1 MLRESLK
8 YMFFTLGAVLALGLL
23 IHTLIAGLP
32 ATPAQSVQ
40 AEITPEVT
48 TMPETPTPIPT
59 PTPEPEAHRKERLIQ
74 AAMDSLTVEEKL
86 GQLLMFGFEG
96 KNSPDEA
103 SLAVFDAYQVGN
115 SFLYGGNV
123 ESSDPDG
130 GFARAGQLTAQLNAR
145 TVQGIPPLV
154 SVDVEGGSV
163 VRFFWD
169 PWPESPRSLGREG
182 GDPEK
187 AKEQFYQIG
196 KTLLETGFH
205 INFAPVMDVAPSPMD
220 TFLTTRI
227 ISSDPAVASQVGTAI
242 IEGLQEAGCLAT
254 AKHFPGHGGTA
265 GDSHQLT
272 PRVDKSLDA
281 MRAYDLVP
289 FQAAIDA
296 GVDAIMVAHILYPQL
311 DPENIATLSQPII
324 TGLLREEMGF
334 DGLVISDDF
343 RMKGITTQAS
353 PEESAVQFILA
364 GGDIILCGPMPERQ
378 AAIGKAL
385 KAAYENGT
393 LTEARLNESVYRIL
407 SAKYSFGNWAEAF
420 DQGTGPA

>member
-1 MLRESLK
+1 MKLFKSLLLW
-8 YMFFTLGAVLALGLL
+8 TVALCLTGC
-23 IHTLIAGLP
+23 TAMVTYNAQPGEFPP
-32 ATPAQSVQ
+32 APSPVVAPPV
-40 AEITPEVT
+40 EE
-48 TMPETPTPIPT
+48 PT

-130 GFARAGQLTAQLNAR
+130 GFARAGQLTAQLNSR

-169 PWPESPRSLGREG
+169 PWPDSPRSLGRDG

-187 AKEQFYQIG
+187 ARQQFYEIG
-196 KTLLETGFH
+196 TKLIETGFQMD
-205 INFAPVMDVAPSPMD
+205 FAPVMDVAPSPMD

-227 ISSDPAVASQVGTAI
+227 ISSDTAVASQVGTAI
-242 IEGLQEAGCLAT
+242 IEGLQEAGCLST
-254 AKHFPGHGGTA
+254 AKHFPGHGGTP
-265 GDSHQLT
+265 GDSHELT
-272 PRVDKSLDA
+272 PRVDKSLEEL
-281 MRAYDLVP
+281 RAYDLIP

-296 GVDAIMVAHILYPQL
+296 GVDAVMVAHILYPQI
-311 DPENIATLSQPII
+311 DPENIATLSKPII
-324 TGLLREEMGF
+324 TDLLREEMGF
-334 DGLVISDDF
+334 TGLVISDDF

-378 AAIGKAL
+378 EAIAKAL
-385 KAAYENGT
+385 LAAYGCQAG
-393 LTEARLNESVYRIL
+393 LRRLGKGV
-407 SAKYSFGNWAEAF
+407 
-420 DQGTGPA
+420 